1 MADGSDPVGGRQGTM
16 IRVMASGSK
25 ALGATRVLLL
35 RHAET
40 SAPACFHGAESDVG
54 LGERGHR
61 QAEAVARHLANQR
74 PGALY
79 SSGMRRAIETARPIA
94 RACGLQMQ
102 IVPDLYERRMGSLSG
117 RPRDEGWAI
126 YDEARRRWISGDLDH
141 THPGGE
147 SYADIRRRVVPAFL
161 QLAEQ
166 SPGQTAVVVA
176 HGVVIRVLL
185 TSLIEGFGPA
195 DFDRIAIEFVA
206 LNELQ
211 SDDGRWRATSLDVR
225 VESPLFTFVFPGI

>member
-1 MADGSDPVGGRQGTM
+1 
-16 IRVMASGSK
+16 
-25 ALGATRVLLL
+25 
-35 RHAET
+35 
-40 SAPACFHGAESDVG
+40 
-54 LGERGHR
+54 
-61 QAEAVARHLANQR
+61 
-74 PGALY
+74 
-79 SSGMRRAIETARPIA
+79 MRRAIETAGPIA
-94 RACGLQMQ
+94 RACGLETQ
-102 IVPDLYERRMGSLSG
+102 IVPELHERRMGSLSG
-117 RPRDEGWAI
+117 RLRDEGWSI

-185 TSLIEGFGPA
+185 ASLIEGYGPA

-206 LNELQ
+206 LNDLILHE
-211 SDDGRWRATSLDVR
+211 GRWQADALDVR
-225 VESPLFTFVFPGI
+225 IESP